1 MNIID
6 LSHELHEE
14 MPVFPGTEKPI
25 FKRANTIEADG
36 FAEHIMNMYSHT
48 GTHIDAPSHM
58 LKEGENLDD
67 MDVSNFVGKAIIID
81 VKGLSKIDIDI
92 LKPYESKIKNA
103 EFVILNTGHSKF
115 WGHEEY
121 FGGFPALTIDSA
133 KWLCEMNLKGIGI
146 DAISIDY
153 MENTSFDV
161 HHILMNKGLLIIEN
175 LTNLDEVG
183 DDEFVLSVLPL
194 KTKEADGSPIRAVA
208 IKNV

>member
-1 MNIID
+1 MKVID
-6 LSHELHEE
+6 LAHELHEE

-25 FKRANTIEADG
+25 FKRANTIEFDG

-58 LKEGENLDD
+58 LREGKNLDD
-67 MDVSNFVGKAIIID
+67 MDVSNFVGKAVIID
-81 VKGLSKIDIDI
+81 VKGLPKIGIDI
-92 LKPYESKIKNA
+92 LKPYEGKIKKT

-115 WGHEEY
+115 WGSEEY

-146 DAISIDY
+146 DAISIDF
-153 MENTSFDV
+153 MESTSFDV
-161 HHILMNKGLLIIEN
+161 HHILMNRGLIIIEN

-183 DDEFVLSVLPL
+183 DEEFVLSVLPL
-194 KTKEADGSPIRAVA
+194 KTKYADGSPVRAVA
-208 IKNV
+208 MKSI